1 MYESIPFF
9 TPEIRL
15 ESTQKKSKNNMSFP
29 KLTNALPQFGGIM
42 LLTGDMD
49 VNIAPFIKSTIWIP
63 VKEAKKIDK
72 PAANTD
78 KTCSRRIPPMKWFI
92 SRPGWNAE
100 ANVKDDGA
108 EKGE

>member
-29 KLTNALPQFGGIM
+29 KLTNALPQFVGIM

-100 ANVKDDGA
+100 ANVNDDGA